1 MTQGLAATGRLEVL
15 VNARHLAGERT
26 GTEVYMEQLLAA
38 LARTGQVQIT
48 ALTWAPLGLDL
59 PGVHEVM
66 PARHPEI
73 APGTPRAILWKLWF
87 DQWQCLR
94 AVVPDHGILYH
105 GMDGFLPYALRRRD
119 RCVATVHDL
128 GWRAHPELYARKL
141 RLMYGTL
148 FPWVARRAD
157 RIIAVSRYTA
167 DDLVRRA
174 GVPASRI
181 EVIYHGLDPAFAER
195 NDGAEP
201 APTGPP
207 YMLAVGGVSPRKNTR
222 RLIEAFARW
231 RARGAHRT
239 EYELRITG
247 TSLDREFVLGRSELP
262 EGVHLLGYVDKA
274 ELPRLYAGAAAF
286 LYPSIYEGFGL
297 PIIEAMACG
306 TPVVT
311 SRTGSAPEIAGGAAI
326 LVDPFSVEGIEA
338 GLEQATIADEA
349 ARLRA
354 LGRERAPLFQ
364 WSSAAKQ
371 TLEVY
376 RQLAA

>member
-1 MTQGLAATGRLEVL
+1 
-15 VNARHLAGERT
+15 
-26 GTEVYMEQLLAA
+26 MEQLLAA
-38 LARTGQVQIT
+38 LARTGQVQVT

-73 APGTPRAILWKLWF
+73 ALGTPRAILWKLWF

-94 AVVPDHGILYH
+94 AVVPARGILYH

-128 GWRAHPELYARKL
+128 GWQAHPELYARKL
-141 RLMYGTL
+141 RLMYGAL
-148 FPWVARRAD
+148 FPWVVRRAD
-157 RIIAVSRYTA
+157 RLIAVSRHTA
-167 DDLVRRA
+167 DDLIRRA

-181 EVIYHGLDPAFAER
+181 EVIYHGLDPAFAVR
-195 NDGAEP
+195 NDGAAP

-222 RLIEAFARW
+222 RLIEAFTRW
-231 RARGAHRT
+231 RARGAHRR

-247 TSLDREFVLGRSELP
+247 TSLDRDFLLGESELP
-262 EGVHLLGYVDKA
+262 AGVHLLGYVDKA
-274 ELPRLYAGAAAF
+274 ELPHLYAGAAAF

-306 TPVVT
+306 APVVT

-326 LVDPFSVEGIEA
+326 LVDPFSVESIEA

-349 ARLRA
+349 ARLRP
-354 LGRERAPLFQ
+354 LGRERSRLFQ
-364 WSSAAKQ
+364 WSATANQ
-371 TLEVY
+371 TLEIY
-376 RQLAA
+376 RQLAG